1 MAILFKP
8 SVPFPKEE
16 TGGFVEELQKIKRP
30 ETLLSLAYDRI
41 KGLLVSG
48 QLNFDEI
55 YSANQFAEMLGVS
68 RTPVREALLQ
78 LAAEGLLIPV
88 QGRGFKIK
96 GFSEKEIRDFFEA
109 RLMIETYVIG
119 RLVKGMG
126 AADVK
131 PLQISLKQMIQSA
144 QKGDLHGF
152 LEADKAF
159 HMNLIHR
166 YTNRLLESIMEN
178 IRNLIS
184 ILGQKAL
191 SSPGRIEEVLQEHQA
206 IVEAVKE
213 KDANKAAK
221 AMSHHLN
228 RTERTIIENL

>member
-1 MAILFKP
+1 MLLLIKP
-8 SVPFPKEE
+8 SAPSAKEE
-16 TGGFVEELQKIKRP
+16 TGGFVKGLKKIKRP

-78 LAAEGLLIPV
+78 LAAEGLLMPV

-96 GFSEKEIRDFFEA
+96 GFSEKEIKDFFEA
-109 RLMIETYVIG
+109 RLMIETYVIS
-119 RLVKGMG
+119 RLVKGIG
-126 AADVK
+126 GVDAKA
-131 PLQISLKQMIQSA
+131 LQTSLKQMVRSA
-144 QKGDLHGF
+144 DKGDIYGF

-166 YTNRLLESIMEN
+166 YTNRLLETIMEN

-191 SSPGRIEEVLQEHQA
+191 SSSGRIEEVLQEHQA

-228 RTERTIIENL
+228 RTERTIIDTL